1 MMIKKLMLQN
11 FRSYGN
17 EPTTVELGPGLL
29 LFEGEI
35 GSGKSSILY
44 AVEFALFGL
53 GELESKYLIR
63 GSADSARVE
72 LNFEVGGQDYKV
84 TRTIERKKGTKS
96 KQVQTKGWIEE
107 PDGKE
112 TEYPPTELRSRIL
125 QILNFREKQG
135 SKSSSRIYRYA
146 IFTPQELMKEVLT
159 QSPEER
165 IDTLRRAFGVEDYS
179 FAGSNTDLVA
189 KRLNEL
195 RKTYARLS
203 EGVEEK
209 EASLGESKNAL
220 SNYQKKLEKEEGEL
234 ATLEERLKEA
244 KSLLG
249 ELELESKKVTQL
261 QTMIPELEK
270 ALQSLDTQA
279 FETKR
284 ELEKQT
290 RTRKEIERTELE
302 LSSLRVEYENYSK
315 NKERLRELGTLQDER
330 LSIESQISRL
340 EASIS
345 SREKSLRAQI
355 ASVDQDYLSLQEK
368 VGSYSKQESSL
379 EELEQSAKELGKKL
393 QDLPLV
399 QSKISEASSEIA
411 VLSTTIESN
420 LSEESEAREKLA
432 KLGDLTRES
441 ECPLC
446 GQKLDSEH
454 MEKVRE
460 EFNQK
465 VAAVGLKLSESRE
478 KLRLLKERTR
488 ELEVQRDERLKDQRQ
503 LEEIERQVSR
513 EIGTSQLRED
523 SKQRLEQLG
532 VQRKHLVLELEQ
544 REFASEEEAELK
556 EASNRRESLAE
567 PLNEFARLE
576 ASIRKFEDSGLL
588 RSFQNAEIAVSRK
601 EEVINSISS
610 LSEKIAILERDI
622 SEKASDI
629 EAKRRELENSEPT
642 MLRYAKT
649 KREVEELLEQ
659 RSELKQSAAVL
670 SKEIESQNKEIQ
682 RLESESKKL
691 KESEAKASLYKGI
704 LFWLEEHFLP
714 AVKDIESYVFSSINE
729 DFNRLLQQFFSILVE
744 EGDFTVTVDDSF
756 SPVVEQGEY
765 ELDVQSL
772 SGGERTAV
780 ALAYRLAL
788 NFMVKRANEALHANL
803 LILDEPTEGF
813 SKEQIYRLRNVL
825 EELNCEQVI
834 IVSHERDLEAMADR
848 IYRVEKVNG
857 ESVVSLAN

>member
-1 MMIKKLMLQN
+1 MMIKKLVLQN

-63 GSADSARVE
+63 GSATSARVE
-72 LNFEVGGQDYKV
+72 LNFEVSGHDYKV
-84 TRTIERKKGTKS
+84 TRTIERKRGTKS
-96 KQVQTKGWIEE
+96 KQVQTKGWIAE

-112 TEYPPTELRSRIL
+112 TEYHPTELRSRIL
-125 QILNFREKQG
+125 QILNCREKQG

-179 FAGSNTDLVA
+179 FAGSNTDLIA

-195 RKTYARLS
+195 RKTYTRLS

-209 EASLGESKNAL
+209 EASLSESKNAL

-261 QTMIPELEK
+261 QAMIPELEK
-270 ALQSLDTQA
+270 ALQALDAQA

-284 ELEKQT
+284 ELERQS
-290 RTRKEIERTELE
+290 RTRKEVEKGELE
-302 LSSLRVEYENYSK
+302 LSSLRAEYENYSK
-315 NKERLRELGTLQDER
+315 NKGRLRELGTLQDER
-330 LSIESQISRL
+330 LSIESKISRL

-345 SREKSLRAQI
+345 SRQKSLRAQI
-355 ASVDQDYLSLQEK
+355 ASVDQDYSSLQEK
-368 VGSYSKQESSL
+368 VRHYGEQESSL
-379 EELEQSAKELGKKL
+379 AELEQSSKELGKKL

-399 QSKISEASSEIA
+399 QSKISEASSEISA
-411 VLSTTIESN
+411 LSTTIASN
-420 LSEESEAREKLA
+420 QSEERESREKLA
-432 KLGDLTRES
+432 KLGDLTKES

-454 MEKVRE
+454 MKKVRE

-465 VAAVGLKLSESRE
+465 VAAVSLKLSDARE
-478 KLRLLKERTR
+478 RLRLLKERAR
-488 ELEVQRDERLKDQRQ
+488 VLEVQRDEYLKDQRQ

-513 EIGTSQLRED
+513 GLGTSQLRED
-523 SKQRLEQLG
+523 ARQRLEQLG

-567 PLNEFARLE
+567 PLSEFARLE
-576 ASIRKFEDSGLL
+576 AKIRKFEDSGLL

-601 EEVINSISS
+601 EEVIDSISS
-610 LSEKIAILERDI
+610 LSEKIALLERNI

-649 KREVEELLEQ
+649 KSKVEELLEQ
-659 RSELKQSAAVL
+659 RSELKQSTAVL

-682 RLESESKKL
+682 RLESETKKL

-756 SPVVEQGEY
+756 SPVVEQAGY

-788 NFMVKRANEALHANL
+788 NYMVKRANEALHANL
-803 LILDEPTEGF
+803 LILDEPTQGI

-848 IYRVEKVNG
+848 VYRVEKING
-857 ESVVSLAN
+857 ESVVSLAS